1 MISGIF
7 ESIERLIEYIPLDSD
22 FPTNARFRNNTTI
35 DSTYYFEDIDAVA
48 IRLGVIE
55 SGNNTISFRDIIK
68 LLNKFLVGA
77 SIEEIVATKRY
88 KEIQKISYSDL
99 SMSQLLFNFCLA
111 VLDHDYL
118 NARLYLMHS
127 YHILG
132 LHRELNL
139 LLSVIVN
146 EQNLTEDADVR
157 RLLILLATLA
167 GAANENF
174 ELSASNPAFA
184 KRFEIYTKELKRLT
198 PLCANHL

>member
-68 LLNKFLVGA
+68 LLNKFLAGA

-111 VLDHDYL
+111 ALDHDYL
-118 NARLYLMHS
+118 NARLYLAHS
-127 YHILG
+127 FHILG

-146 EQNLTEDADVR
+146 EQYLTEDVDVR
-157 RLLILLATLA
+157 KLLTLLARVASTSNSSIHLA
-167 GAANENF
+167 VYSSVF
-174 ELSASNPAFA
+174 ERRYA
-184 KRFEIYTKELKRLT
+184 IYTQELNRLA
-198 PLCANHL
+198 PLCENKI